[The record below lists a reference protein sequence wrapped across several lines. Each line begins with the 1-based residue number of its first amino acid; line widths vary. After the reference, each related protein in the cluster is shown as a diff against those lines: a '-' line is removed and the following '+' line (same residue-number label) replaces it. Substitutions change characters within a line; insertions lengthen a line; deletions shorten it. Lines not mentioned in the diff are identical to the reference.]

1 MRVAIYARVSTDAQE
16 ARGTIGSQLALLRE
30 RVAKEGHE
38 LVAEYTDDGFSG
50 ARLDRPALDA
60 LRDAAEAG
68 HIEGVWCLSADRLA
82 RMYAYQVIVL
92 DELSRH
98 GVTVRFHDTPPIE
111 DDPQARL
118 LTQVQGVIAEYER
131 AKIAERYRR
140 GKLWRARSGEAIAW
154 KVPYG
159 YHRIR
164 RVGERPAHLEIFEH
178 EASVVRRIFDD
189 YVRKDISMRQIARGL
204 NRDGIR
210 SPAGRAVWGVS
221 TIGRILRNEAY
232 IGRIYYNRTE
242 TVPQR
247 RHAGKTR
254 QVPRPRDHW
263 IAIAVPAILDEALF
277 EAAQRISRDNARWNP
292 RRAEPGHWL
301 LRGLVKCGHCGVGV
315 SCHKMRGRNGTF
327 HRYYYCHNHD
337 PLRAGGEHRRCPE
350 RNIRADELDTFV
362 FEQVCSTLLRPD
374 VLLAGEH
381 AVSARREPVADE
393 LLQAQLAKLQ
403 RKIDAAAAERRRL
416 ADLYQSA
423 LIDRDDLLRRSKEL
437 QDRTRSVEHQCGA
450 LTAQRKELAQQN
462 ALRERIAGFSAM
474 VGATIDHLDFE
485 QRQKLLRL
493 VVEQVLVR
501 GWRVDIKLRI
511 PLEEPPNPHDP
522 MLSSKDRLRS
532 LDRQDVDMVG
542 DAVEQRAGEALAGED
557 RGPFLEGQV
566 GGDDG
571 GAVFVA
577 AAEDVEQQLASALRE
592 GHVAEFINDQQADPG
607 ELVLETEQPLLVA
620 RLDHLMDELGGGGEA
635 HGEALLAGGE
645 AEGQG
650 DVRLADARGPKQD
663 RVLAT
668 IDIVAAGEVQ
678 HQHLVQ
684 ARDGLEVEAL
694 ELFDD
699 REPGLPDAAL
709 DQAALAVDRLHLHQ
723 PGEEL
728 HVIQALGRAL
738 AGQLLVFPQDGRQL
752 QLLQV
757 VFEQDAG
764 RFSHDRPLRRAGRH
778 SRRSGWR
785 RRRAAA
791 GAGSASGRD
800 GRAVS
805 RCAPATG
812 A

>member
-1 MRVAIYARVSTDAQE
+1 MP
-16 ARGTIGSQLALLRE
+16 TI
-30 RVAKEGHE
+30 
-38 LVAEYTDDGFSG
+38 
-50 ARLDRPALDA
+50 
-60 LRDAAEAG
+60 
-68 HIEGVWCLSADRLA
+68 
-82 RMYAYQVIVL
+82 
-92 DELSRH
+92 
-98 GVTVRFHDTPPIE
+98 
-111 DDPQARL
+111 
-118 LTQVQGVIAEYER
+118 
-131 AKIAERYRR
+131 
-140 GKLWRARSGEAIAW
+140 
-154 KVPYG
+154 G

-315 SCHKMRGRNGTF
+315 SCHKMRRRNGTF

-532 LDRQDVDMVG
+532 LDQDERRKLP
-542 DAVEQRAGEALAGED
+542 AQAEQVPTPALLRITPLVLVAHRPLPRAG
-557 RGPFLEGQV
+557 RRQPC
-566 GGDDG
+566 G
-571 GAVFVA
+571 GARRPA
-577 AAEDVEQQLASALRE
+577 RGALHRC
-592 GHVAEFINDQQADPG
+592 PG
-607 ELVLETEQPLLVA
+607 NEA
-620 RLDHLMDELGGGGEA
+620 RRRGA
-635 HGEALLAGGE
+635 PP
-645 AEGQG
+645 
-650 DVRLADARGPKQD
+650 RARGPPMDYEDKLPTRPWYNFAPPRQYIFVPPLTLSIL
-663 RVLAT
+663 RGST
-668 IDIVAAGEVQ
+668 G
-678 HQHLVQ
+678 
-684 ARDGLEVEAL
+684 ARRPTRSAL
-694 ELFDD
+694 ST
-699 REPGLPDAAL
+699 
-709 DQAALAVDRLHLHQ
+709 ALARCRPSGPSVTAEPVWRRWR
-723 PGEEL
+723 PGSSP
-728 HVIQALGRAL
+728 GRASN
-738 AGQLLVFPQDGRQL
+738 RT
-752 QLLQV
+752 
-757 VFEQDAG
+757 
-764 RFSHDRPLRRAGRH
+764 
-778 SRRSGWR
+778 RSG
-785 RRRAAA
+785 
-791 GAGSASGRD
+791 SP
-800 GRAVS
+800 S
-805 RCAPATG
+805 RSRTDPSSRP
-812 A
+812 